1 MRIAIFGDIHANLEA
16 FEVVLA
22 DAREQG
28 CTSYICLG
36 DVVGYN
42 ANPRE
47 CLEIVQSLKCPV
59 VKGNHDDYASSD
71 SSLESFNPLAEV
83 AIQWTR
89 DQLTPPEKFWLGGL
103 PLITKIRGFTVVH
116 ASLDDPAGWGYV
128 LNQLDAAAS
137 FSKQTTDL
145 CFFGHTHTPRAYIKD
160 SSVVGMPFDH
170 LILEPGK
177 RYFVNA
183 GSVGQPRDG
192 DWRAAY
198 VVFDQEKRLIQL
210 RRLRYDLE
218 KTQGKILKAGLPP
231 RLADRLAFG
240 K

>member
-1 MRIAIFGDIHANLEA
+1 MRSAIFGDIHANLEA

-28 CTSYICLG
+28 CESFICLG

-47 CLEIVQSLKCPV
+47 CLEIVQSLECPV
-59 VKGNHDDYASSD
+59 VKGNHDSYVSSEH
-71 SSLESFNPLAEV
+71 SLVTFNPLAEV

-89 DQLTPPEKFWLGGL
+89 DQLDSSEKRWLSNL
-103 PLITKIRGFTVVH
+103 PLIVEIRGFTVVH
-116 ASLDDPAGWGYV
+116 ASLDEPGDWNYV

-137 FSKQTTDL
+137 FSRQTTEL
-145 CFFGHTHTPRAYIKD
+145 CFFGHTHSPRAYIKD
-160 SSVVGMPFDH
+160 SSIVGVPFEQ
-170 LILEPGK
+170 IIPERGK
-177 RYFVNA
+177 KYFVNP

-198 VVFDQEKRLIQL
+198 VVFDEERRTINL
-210 RRLRYDLE
+210 RRLRYDLTT
-218 KTQGKILKAGLPP
+218 TQRKIVAAGLPP
-231 RLADRLAFG
+231 KLAERLALG

>member
-103 PLITKIRGFTVVH
+103 PLIAKIRGFTVVH

-160 SSVVGMPFDH
+160 SSVVGMPFDQ
-170 LILEPGK
+170 LVLEPGK

-198 VVFDQEKRLIQL
+198 VVFDQENRLIQL
-210 RRLRYDLE
+210 RRLRYDLA

>member
-28 CTSYICLG
+28 CTSSICLG

-89 DQLTPPEKFWLGGL
+89 DQLTSPEKFWLGGL
-103 PLITKIRGFTVVH
+103 PLIGKIRGFTVVH

-137 FSKQTTDL
+137 FSRQTTDL

-160 SSVVGMPFDH
+160 SSVVGMPFDQ

-210 RRLRYDLE
+210 RRLRYDLA

>member
-1 MRIAIFGDIHANLEA
+1 MRIAIFGDIHANIAAL
-16 FEVVLA
+16 EVVLA

-42 ANPRE
+42 SNPRE
-47 CLEIVQSLKCPV
+47 CLQIVQSLRCPV

-89 DQLTPPEKFWLGGL
+89 DQLTPAEKAGLGAL
-103 PLITKIRGFTVVH
+103 PLVSKLRGFTVVH
-116 ASLDDPAGWGYV
+116 ASLEDPGGWGYV

-137 FSKQTTDL
+137 FSKQTTKL
-145 CFFGHTHTPRAYIKD
+145 CFFGHTHNPRAYIKD
-160 SSVVGMPFDH
+160 SSVVGLPFEQ
-170 LILEPGK
+170 LVVEPDK
-177 RYFVNA
+177 RYFVNV

-198 VVFDQEKRLIQL
+198 VVFDEEKRLIRL

-218 KTQGKILKAGLPP
+218 KTQGKILAAGLPP
-231 RLADRLAFG
+231 RLADRLAYG